1 MKIVDFNTLSDMGL
15 IWKINKEILHP
26 LGLALTRN
34 PETGLSVGAI
44 VSDDG
49 VWEYADTTDF
59 QNIAKL
65 NKVYAMQAE
74 GKLLDFLLQH
84 VKE

>member
-26 LGLALTRN
+26 LGLALTRD
-34 PETGLSVGAI
+34 PSGISVGAI

-49 VWEYADTTDF
+49 SWEYPETSDF

-74 GKLLDFLLQH
+74 GKLLEFLLQH
-84 VKE
+84 TK

>member
-34 PETGLSVGAI
+34 PEDGMSRGAI

-49 VWEYADTTDF
+49 NWEYPETSDF

-74 GKLLDFLLQH
+74 GKLLEFLQQH
-84 VKE
+84 TK